1 MQAQGEPFPSFR
13 LIHQAYLPQKLT
25 EATFRLMSV
34 ATLVRLSLEAVA
46 EDQKVVSDH
55 RPQGNT
61 DQEPI

>member
-1 MQAQGEPFPSFR
+1 
-13 LIHQAYLPQKLT
+13 
-25 EATFRLMSV
+25 MSV

-61 DQEPI
+61 DLDLTLVTAEPV